1 MADKWIQGA
10 VRHPGAF
17 RAKAEKAGMSTQE
30 YARKV
35 RSDPKASTTTKRQAA
50 LAQTL
55 GRMSKRRG
63 RRSSARRSSRR

>member
-10 VRHPGAF
+10 IKRPGAF

-35 RSDPKASTTTKRQAA
+35 SNDPKASTRTKRQAA
-50 LAQTL
+50 LARTL
-55 GRMSKRRG
+55 GRMNKRKHHRK
-63 RRSSARRSSRR
+63 SSR